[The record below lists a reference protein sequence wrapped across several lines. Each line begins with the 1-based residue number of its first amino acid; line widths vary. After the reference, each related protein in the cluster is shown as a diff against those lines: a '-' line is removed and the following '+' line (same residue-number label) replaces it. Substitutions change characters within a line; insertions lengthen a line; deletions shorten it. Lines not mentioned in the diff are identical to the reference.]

1 MNTRS
6 ASGEIFM
13 LLFKLTLG
21 SIMNLLIFG
30 LLLFLPAGTLHW
42 WRAWVFIGVIQA
54 AYLAMAIWVFPKR
67 PDLLDERFKPPIQK
81 GQPLADQII
90 LLLFI
95 AAYCGLVIFIS
106 LDVFRLHWMGAPGPV
121 MSSLGLI
128 FVVDGL
134 ALLFL
139 CFKENAFAA
148 PVVRHQVERSHTVV
162 DTGAYGM
169 VRHPM
174 YAGAALLMLGM
185 SLWLESYAA
194 AALSIVPIA
203 LLAVRIEIEERFLLK
218 KLRGYDAY
226 RERVRYRL
234 IPFVW

>member
-1 MNTRS
+1 
-6 ASGEIFM
+6 M
-13 LLFKLTLG
+13 LIKLTLG
-21 SIMNLLIFG
+21 SIMNLVIFG
-30 LLLFLPAGTLHW
+30 LLLFLPAGTLEW

-54 AYLAMAIWVFPKR
+54 GYLAMAIWVFPKR

-95 AAYCGLVIFIS
+95 AVYCGLVIFVP
-106 LDVFRLHWMGAPGPV
+106 LDVFRLHWMGKPGPV
-121 MSSLGLI
+121 ISSLGLI
-128 FVVDGL
+128 FVVDGV
-134 ALLFL
+134 ALFFL
-139 CFKENAFAA
+139 CLKENAFAA

-162 DTGAYGM
+162 DTGTYAA

-174 YAGAALLMLGM
+174 YAGAMLLMVGM
-185 SLWLESYAA
+185 TLWLESYAA
-194 AALSIVPIA
+194 AVLSLVPIG
-203 LLAVRIEIEERFLLK
+203 LLAVRIQIEEKFLLE